1 MGSTTFGSIVTTE
14 APGVMTFT
22 QPSTLNTAGVVTYTA
37 QQLLGGLILRDPNGA
52 SRNDLFP
59 PAADIVAALTAALGV
74 TPTPGMS
81 FNFSIR
87 NTADAAETI
96 NFGTAAGLT
105 LSGTMSL
112 VQNNTRQFSAVV
124 TPTGVT
130 IYSLGS
136 FVH

>member
-1 MGSTTFGSIVTTE
+1 MGATSFGSIVTTE

-22 QPSTLNTAGVVTYTA
+22 SPTTQNTAGVVTYTA

-59 PAADIVAALTAALGV
+59 PAADIVAALQATLGI
-74 TPTPGMS
+74 PPSPGMS

-105 LSGTMSL
+105 LSGTMTL
-112 VQNNTRQFSAVV
+112 AQNYTRQFSAVV
-124 TPTGVT
+124 TSAGVT
-130 IYSLGS
+130 IYSLGA